1 MNRASQDPLRVGQ
14 LTEPAAMGRSELKF
28 PFWQPNAEM
37 SCTDEPPN
45 PRPDLPRGLDYAGPE
60 TLLAYSDVVRYCER
74 RGLSVSAD
82 LKAFL
87 LARLSPDAH
96 H

>member
-1 MNRASQDPLRVGQ
+1 
-14 LTEPAAMGRSELKF
+14 
-28 PFWQPNAEM
+28 M

-45 PRPDLPRGLDYAGPE
+45 PRPDLPRGLDYVGPE